1 MSKGPYSTL
10 LCSFDTVHGGEGMM
24 NGNIGCKSEMFSQVD
39 FEKEEAL
46 SVSGKDA
53 RGMAL

>member
-1 MSKGPYSTL
+1 
-10 LCSFDTVHGGEGMM
+10 MM

>member
-1 MSKGPYSTL
+1 MRGTL
-10 LCSFDTVHGGEGMM
+10 RKSFHGGEGMM

-46 SVSGKDA
+46 SVSGKD
-53 RGMAL
+53 GSWYGFVVTL